1 MTFLSMFCWWWW
13 LALGA
18 LGGWLLSWWLTRG
31 TRRNQ
36 PVIERVVEKIVDRP
50 VDRHVDRVVEKLV
63 DNPKHVTRIG
73 ELETQV
79 ALIAGLRSRIQSLES
94 TPPKIVEKIV
104 EKPVD
109 RVVEKVVERIVDRP
123 VDRVVEKM
131 VEKIVDRPVDRI
143 VEKLVDNPKHL
154 SRIGELETQV
164 ALIAGLRSRVQSLE
178 STPPKIVEKVVDRPV
193 DRVVEKV
200 VEKIVDRPVDRIVEK
215 LVDNPKHLSRIG
227 ELEAQVAPIAGLR
240 SRIQSLESTPPKI
253 VEKIVDRPVDRIVE
267 KMVDNPVHLTRI
279 RALEDELAKLRA
291 APRAPAFDRAA
302 AKAAGLNVKG
312 IDDHEIVEGIGPKIA
327 QLLYDDGVNT
337 WEHLSKMKPAAIQA
351 ILDKAGPR
359 YALAV
364 PESWPEQAALAAQ
377 GRWADLKKFQDIL
390 NAGKTK

>member
-131 VEKIVDRPVDRI
+131 
-143 VEKLVDNPKHL
+143 
-154 SRIGELETQV
+154 
-164 ALIAGLRSRVQSLE
+164 
-178 STPPKIVEKVVDRPV
+178 
-193 DRVVEKV
+193 